1 MPLYMST
8 FDYTPEVWAELVH
21 SPENRTEAISRILEN
36 AGCKL
41 KGLWYAF
48 GSSDAFA
55 LIEAPDNVT
64 SASIAIAI
72 NASGAFRKFETTVL
86 MTQDELLEGSEQGT
100 GRRLRGARHGRSRLT
115 ADRRREPGRAQSGPA
130 HEQCLST
137 KSSCSARAGA
147 NASATANMG
156 RRRSEMYSRSTATPG
171 S

>member
-8 FDYTPEVWAELVH
+8 FDYTPEVWAELVN
-21 SPENRTEAISRILEN
+21 SPENRTEAVSRILEN

-48 GSSDAFA
+48 GSSDGFA

-86 MTQDELLEGSEQGT
+86 MTQDELLKALNKAQDVA
-100 GRRLRGARHGRSRLT
+100 LRGARHGRSRLT
-115 ADRRREPGRAQSGPA
+115 ADRRREPGLAQSGPA
-130 HEQCLST
+130 HGQNACLRNRH
-137 KSSCSARAGA
+137 AAPER
-147 NASATANMG
+147 
-156 RRRSEMYSRSTATPG
+156 
-171 S
+171 

>member
-8 FDYTPEVWAELVH
+8 FDYEPEVWAELVR
-21 SPENRTEAISRILEN
+21 SPENRTETVSRILAD

-48 GSSDAFA
+48 GNSDGFA

-86 MTQDELLEGSEQGT
+86 MTQDELLNALKKAQNVT
-100 GRRLRGARHGRSRLT
+100 YMA
-115 ADRRREPGRAQSGPA
+115 PGVAVHA
-130 HEQCLST
+130 
-137 KSSCSARAGA
+137 
-147 NASATANMG
+147 
-156 RRRSEMYSRSTATPG
+156 
-171 S
+171 